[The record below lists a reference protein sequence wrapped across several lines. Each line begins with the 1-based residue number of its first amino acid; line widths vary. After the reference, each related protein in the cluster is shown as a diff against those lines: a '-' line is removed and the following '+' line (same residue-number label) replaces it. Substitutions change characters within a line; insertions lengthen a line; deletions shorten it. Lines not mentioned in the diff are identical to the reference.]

1 MGARA
6 AGLPVPAQIGIA
18 VVATLVGVVAVVAA
32 VWVFLSQRRRGRM
45 PSGATLFAAGHEGKN
60 GVGPEARHA
69 CSFLTCSSPLPVGNV
84 LVRLLATRQGHKS
97 KDRSGLCS
105 HVYFFTYATINVA
118 PTAPLSLTSCASPL
132 CACDCTRHGKL
143 YMTSSGG
150 NLNSSFL
157 SVSEHDITVV

>member
-1 MGARA
+1 MAWCQIELLQGVFRLRDAMWLQRA

-69 CSFLTCSSPLPVGNV
+69 CSFLTCSSPLPVSDC
-84 LVRLLATRQGHKS
+84 LMKLLAARQGHKS
-97 KDRSGLCS
+97 KDRSGPCP
-105 HVYFFTYATINVA
+105 HDYFHKNHMY
-118 PTAPLSLTSCASPL
+118 
-132 CACDCTRHGKL
+132 
-143 YMTSSGG
+143 
-150 NLNSSFL
+150 
-157 SVSEHDITVV
+157 DI